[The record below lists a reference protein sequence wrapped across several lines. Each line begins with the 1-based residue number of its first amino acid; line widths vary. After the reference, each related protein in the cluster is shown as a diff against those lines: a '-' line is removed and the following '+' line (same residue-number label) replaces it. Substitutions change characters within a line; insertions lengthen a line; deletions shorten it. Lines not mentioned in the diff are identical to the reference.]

1 MKLGR
6 LEVVGIDGA
15 RVPYSGMIGP
25 VLFGRGVSVGE
36 QDLDYL
42 PVRRV
47 LDGTTKLRDYT
58 VRRYDSRNPQGA
70 AAPTPQTAEHPA
82 AAPGPPPTP
91 PPQPPAPPPP
101 LSPADPSPPADAADE
116 SRKAW
121 GAQMAEARRR
131 KRESRGG

>member
-70 AAPTPQTAEHPA
+70 AAPEAQPPADRA
-82 AAPGPPPTP
+82 AAPV
-91 PPQPPAPPPP
+91 PPPP
-101 LSPADPSPPADAADE
+101 PPRSPAEPSLPADAVDE